1 MSDVPLRSLL
11 LDAMAEPCCPI
22 CSVLDS
28 MLFEELCHLQR
39 QAVVDPETHAAVVAC
54 GGYCAD
60 HFWYLHELASPVTN
74 AELLAPLID
83 RVAEHLTAFITAL
96 HSNAS
101 LLRHGAAQLRTRL
114 GACASCRVCERV
126 QLWQGEAVESIVA
139 IMADSEARQRYG
151 ASRGLCVG
159 HLALALSTCTDRTTA
174 DLLLDA
180 AAEQSR
186 RLADDLRTYVRK
198 WKEKDRRAG
207 AEDAAPRCAVEKLAG
222 PQHHGGQTT

>member
-1 MSDVPLRSLL
+1 MTDVPLRSLL
-11 LDAMAEPCCPI
+11 LDAMAEPFCPI
-22 CSVLDS
+22 CSVLDA
-28 MLFEELCHLQR
+28 MLFDELCHLQR
-39 QAVVDPETHAAVVAC
+39 QAVVDPETHAAVVTS

-83 RVAEHLTAFITAL
+83 RVTEHLTAFSAAL
-96 HSNAS
+96 HGNPS

-114 GACASCRVCERV
+114 GACVSCRVCARV
-126 QLWQGEAVESIVA
+126 ALWQGEAVKSIIA
-139 IMADSEARQRYG
+139 IMADPEARQRYWEN
-151 ASRGLCVG
+151 RGLCVP

-174 DLLLDA
+174 DFLLDA
-180 AAEQSR
+180 AVEQSR

-207 AEDAAPRCAVEKLAG
+207 AEDAAPRCAVDKLAG
-222 PQHHGGQTT
+222 PRHHSGQTT